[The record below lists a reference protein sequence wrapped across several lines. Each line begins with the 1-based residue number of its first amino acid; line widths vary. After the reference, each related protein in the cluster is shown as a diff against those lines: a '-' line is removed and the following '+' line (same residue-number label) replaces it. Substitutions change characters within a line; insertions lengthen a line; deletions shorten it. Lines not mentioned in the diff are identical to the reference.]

1 MKSKLIILLV
11 CLLSLSMLFVS
22 CGESAVCQ
30 EHIDTNEDNY
40 CDNCNVIINCE
51 HKDENNDNLCDTCAR
66 SVVRIEVVGEISDL
80 VVKPLPQGGN
90 LTDYIIT
97 EQISSVTL
105 LAPVKSPVDFENVV
119 IFETD
124 TSNGKYVIAY
134 RTYSSEPVYADGAT
148 PEDEPIDTKYMVNYY
163 VYDMIAGKT
172 LASVENTYLASKGNK
187 LDVTVSL
194 ASAGF
199 RIDTVKTVETEVKYD
214 EEDPNSDTYIQT
226 EYKYETK
233 VMTYSGATLAVV
245 EEDNVEA
252 SLYSSNY
259 DGIYY
264 VTVEDTTY
272 AIDAETGNKLSEGRS
287 DVFLRRPTM
296 SYTKGNYGYVEANN
310 NGVTSVY
317 VYDLTKWIECIYVF
331 DIPATE
337 QTQWFILDNGN
348 VLIQSLDI
356 LDPNARNYD
365 ILVMGQKVDVKY
377 TLVDL
382 AKKTAS
388 AVDFGYIITACE
400 NGEAA
405 ELLYKDTA
413 KNVLTVI
420 PIKDRALDTTNPLAL
435 VVDDD
440 LTIKFACDPT
450 PLLAQAGQLIIV
462 ADNRYVT
469 WFNYGAG
476 DEYTWATVNEKLEI
490 VTYLPVPYMTN
501 PENFSGLNT
510 NVYREG
516 FVYFD
521 NKVYSFDM
529 EVLMDFAAED
539 AYRIVRDCQ
548 NYFILSK
555 TFVENEGTDEET
567 TVTKYYHY
575 DPVTSKT
582 PTEINGSI
590 VSYDTYYYVTSVTV
604 TEPELKTTY
613 NIYDQNNKLL
623 LGDLEAMPSMSVAGE
638 NIIITVR
645 HLVEGEYVTDK
656 YVIAV
661 EVAFMLS

>member
-1 MKSKLIILLV
+1 
-11 CLLSLSMLFVS
+11 MLFVS

-40 CDNCNVIINCE
+40 CDTCKVIINCE
-51 HKDENNDNLCDTCAR
+51 HKDENNDNVCDTCAKD
-66 SVVRIEVVGEISDL
+66 VVKIEVAGEISDL

-97 EQISSVTL
+97 ERPDSITL
-105 LAPVKSPVDFENVV
+105 LAPVKSPVNFENIN
-119 IFETD
+119 IFATN
-124 TSNGKYVIAY
+124 TSDGRYVIAY
-134 RTYSSEPVYADGAT
+134 RTYSSEPVFADGAT
-148 PEDEPIDTKYMVNYY
+148 PEDEPIDTKYEINYY
-163 VYDMIAGKT
+163 VYDMIASKV
-172 LASVENTYLASKGNK
+172 LASVENTYLESKGNK
-187 LDVTVSL
+187 LSVTVSL
-194 ASAGF
+194 ENAGF

-214 EEDPNSDTYIQT
+214 EDNPDSDTYIQT

-233 VMTYSGATLAVV
+233 VMTYSGVTLAVSD
-245 EEDNVEA
+245 EEYVEA
-252 SLYSSNY
+252 NLYAYNNN
-259 DGIYY
+259 GIYY

-272 AIDAETGNKLSEGRS
+272 AVDVESGSKLSEGRS
-287 DVFLRRPTM
+287 DVFLKRPTM
-296 SYTKGNYGYVEANN
+296 TYTKGDYGYVEASN
-310 NGVTSVY
+310 NGVRSVY

-331 DIPATE
+331 DIPATAE
-337 QTQWFILDNGN
+337 TEWFILDNGN
-348 VLIQSLDI
+348 VLIQSLDM

-365 ILVMGQKVDVKY
+365 VLVMGQKIDVKY

-382 AKKTAS
+382 ANKTAS
-388 AVDFGYIITACE
+388 AVDFGYLITACE

-405 ELLYKDTA
+405 KMLYKDTA

-435 VVDDD
+435 VVEND

-450 PLLAQAGQLIIV
+450 PLLAQAGQLFIV

-469 WFNYGAG
+469 WFKYGAG
-476 DEYTWATVNEKLEI
+476 NEYTWATVNEKLEI

-510 NVYREG
+510 SVYREG

-529 EVLMDFAAED
+529 EVLMDFSDED
-539 AYRIVRDCQ
+539 SYKLVRDCQ

-575 DPVTSKT
+575 DPATSKT
-582 PTEINGSI
+582 PVEIKGDI
-590 VSYDTYYYVTSVTV
+590 VSYEAYYYVTKVTV
-604 TEPELKTTY
+604 TEPEAKTTY
-613 NIYDQNNKLL
+613 NVYDQNNKLI
-623 LGDLEAMPSMSVAGE
+623 LGDLEAMPSISPVGE
-638 NIIITVR
+638 NLVITVR
-645 HLVEGEYVTDK
+645 HFVEDEYVTDR